1 MWTGGGEAE
10 RKRQSPFSCNGLT
23 KKKTNKRHKKT
34 TESLF
39 LVIVHLPTSPW
50 LCFFSMLI
58 LTMITISTT
67 AALKLPSSSSRCS
80 FLMPPPHPES
90 SFVSTRTSSKRQ
102 KSILT
107 LGKKLHK
114 KFISCRPSS
123 KRPAPGSL
131 PSNPFLQLFCL
142 KSMKTQNNASRYM
155 MIFFTR
161 TNLLLFLKSESQER
175 GELMRLDKGL
185 GGLWEGWDQGWEG

>member
-1 MWTGGGEAE
+1 MDWRGEAE

-50 LCFFSMLI
+50 PCFFSMLI
-58 LTMITISTT
+58 LTMITIST

-142 KSMKTQNNASRYM
+142 KSMKSQNNASRYM

-161 TNLLLFLKSESQER
+161 TNLL
-175 GELMRLDKGL
+175 
-185 GGLWEGWDQGWEG
+185 